1 VTDDLQVG
9 IGDALSTD
17 YFLLR
22 DQLTDTQLH
31 HLARARQFVDKEVLA
46 TINDYWDRAEFP
58 WPLVEKLGTTGLVGD
73 DLTGYGCPSMDPL
86 SAGLVTMELNRGDGI
101 AGAGLRFDVLD
112 QRVMWWG

>member
-1 VTDDLQVG
+1 MTDELQVG

-31 HLARARQFVDKEVLA
+31 HLARVRQFVDKEVLA

-101 AGAGLRFDVLD
+101 AGAGLRFD